1 MNNSFFNRYNFQN
14 SPYNYTTPLYNYNH
28 VYNKTNLN
36 TDNITYFSDIINSN
50 TNTDNIN
57 TNENVENVNTEKQS
71 RKPITINNSSINI
84 FGFNL
89 KFDDIIII
97 GIVIFLLLEKNID
110 YLLLII
116 LALILFDLSFDS
128 IKNLK
133 LINDL
138 FGAI

>member
-1 MNNSFFNRYNFQN
+1 MNNNFYNRYNFQN
-14 SPYNYTTPLYNYNH
+14 SPYNYISPLYNYSN
-28 VYNKTNLN
+28 VNNKTNFN
-36 TDNITYFSDIINSN
+36 TDNITYFTDIKNSN
-50 TNTDNIN
+50 TSSDKVN
-57 TNENVENVNTEKQS
+57 TNENAGNINTEKQS
-71 RKPITINNSSINI
+71 IKPITINKSGINV

-89 KFDDIIII
+89 KLDDIIII

-110 YLLLII
+110 YTLLII

-133 LINDL
+133 FFNDL